1 MTVVEKGINVYLM
14 KHATR
19 NQFFMFCLILLF
31 STEAC
36 WNFKEGKCLASNSQ
50 ITLQFS
56 STSFF
61 FFNLLF
67 KFPVSIT

>member
-36 WNFKEGKCLASNSQ
+36 
-50 ITLQFS
+50 
-56 STSFF
+56 
-61 FFNLLF
+61 
-67 KFPVSIT
+67 